1 MVCGL
6 TEESG
11 RTVFILI
18 GNTGSIKRAGQ
29 TFCLIALFAAACK
42 LVIQACF
49 STPARV
55 QNVLLGVKQMHVVDS
70 IGVVFLL
77 GAVF

>member
-1 MVCGL
+1 MC
-6 TEESG
+6 
-11 RTVFILI
+11 RTS
-18 GNTGSIKRAGQ
+18 NT
-29 TFCLIALFAAACK
+29 FFLIALFAAACE

-49 STPARV
+49 STPAQV